1 MDCKDKERMV
11 KLHTLGNIRLI
22 GKLLKQKMVPEKI
35 VHHIAQELLGHDN
48 RTCPAVENDEAICQ
62 LFNTTGK
69 QLDESPS
76 SHCFNDAYFDWLKEP
91 TINPQLAPHLRFMVC
106 VVLGLQKNNWIPRSE
121 EVKAKTISKIHI
133 EAEKNLG
140 LHPGATARM
149 RNSHDIGGLGGLSAI
164 NRPGAC
170 GMMPGMPVTRK
181 MPGTPGLDGDFLGS
195 STEQIYAQE

>member
-1 MDCKDKERMV
+1 M
-11 KLHTLGNIRLI
+11 
-22 GKLLKQKMVPEKI
+22 
-35 VHHIAQELLGHDN
+35 
-48 RTCPAVENDEAICQ
+48 
-62 LFNTTGK
+62 
-69 QLDESPS
+69 
-76 SHCFNDAYFDWLKEP
+76 
-91 TINPQLAPHLRFMVC
+91 
-106 VVLGLQKNNWIPRSE
+106 
-121 EVKAKTISKIHI
+121 KAKTISKIHI

-164 NRPGAC
+164 NRPGTC